1 MKPDEFEKQ
10 LQRQPLRA
18 VPDHWRAEILREAK
32 ASVAADVRRRTDE
45 AHAAAQPIRL
55 LTSAGTTQA
64 WWREWLWPSPQ
75 AWAGLAVVWLIIL
88 ALNMTGSSR
97 SSSDM
102 AKQATPVP
110 VDAGLSTQ
118 RRELAR
124 LLDKD
129 NFSEPVPVPKPA
141 PTGPR
146 SEGLSPSKV

>member
-18 VPDHWRAEILREAK
+18 VPDNWRVEILK
-32 ASVAADVRRRTDE
+32 AARATEKRYGLRHSSDSV
-45 AHAAAQPIRL
+45 P
-55 LTSAGTTQA
+55 
-64 WWREWLWPSPQ
+64 WWREWLWPCPQ
-75 AWAGLAVVWLIIL
+75 AWAGLVVVWLVVL

-110 VDAGLSTQ
+110 VDASLSTQ

-146 SEGLSPSKV
+146 SEGMSPSKV

>member
-10 LQRQPLRA
+10 LQRQPFRP
-18 VPDHWRAEILREAK
+18 VPETWRAEILREAK
-32 ASVAADVRRRTDE
+32 ASVAADVRSDE
-45 AHAAAQPIRL
+45 AHAVAQPIRL
-55 LTSAGTTQA
+55 LTSAATTHA

-75 AWAGLAVVWLIIL
+75 AWAGLATVWLVIL
-88 ALNMTGSSR
+88 ALNITGSAQTSN
-97 SSSDM
+97 M
-102 AKQATPVP
+102 AKHATPTP
-110 VDAGLSTQ
+110 ADASLSMQ

-129 NFSEPVPVPKPA
+129 NFNEPVPVPKPA